1 MDPTLLRIVNLTV
14 SIPISIILDSIIL
27 ENRLVAYLL
36 FLFLDKSSR
45 IIVKEE
51 CVTGMDK
58 NFGFFGRYF
67 IEISFFGEPRKE
79 KCTEILFVRFFS
91 DFFTVFSFKNLKKLF
106 LVGFEPTPK
115 CLDVAHSNHQAIDCT
130 YYIWCKLFLY
140 YLIIYF
146 FIIPTTI

>member
-51 CVTGMDK
+51 CVTG
-58 NFGFFGRYF
+58 
-67 IEISFFGEPRKE
+67 
-79 KCTEILFVRFFS
+79 
-91 DFFTVFSFKNLKKLF
+91 KKLNI
-106 LVGFEPTPK
+106 GF
-115 CLDVAHSNHQAIDCT
+115 VSAILSKYRILAD
-130 YYIWCKLFLY
+130 
-140 YLIIYF
+140 
-146 FIIPTTI
+146 P